1 MEAIF
6 FNFRNRNY
14 GGMVAVSNKYSN
26 HITELLNSY
35 YSEETSVTPCA
46 KSAFGIAISSYM
58 EMFTSYRE
66 VNLNERLAIWEED
79 RDGVSSGRQPEI
91 KNL

>member
-6 FNFRNRNY
+6 FNFINRNY

-35 YSEETSVTPCA
+35 YGIETSVTPCA
-46 KSAFGIAISSYM
+46 KSAFGVKISSYM

-66 VNLNERLAIWEED
+66 VDLDKRLAIWEED
-79 RDGVSSGRQPEI
+79 RDGETSGRQPEI